1 MTNDGNKLRAEG
13 AESDP
18 LSVDASPTKAFFC
31 SVITRDLSLEDAIA
45 DLVDNCVD
53 GAKRLRG
60 SSEAGDGGALYSGLW
75 VELQF
80 DAEGFS
86 IKDNC
91 GGIDLEIARKY
102 AFKFGRD
109 QEFDGT
115 PGSVGQFGVGMKRS
129 LFKMGSH
136 FKVETATQSDTYEI
150 SVDVPA
156 WISDPHWDFRIS
168 KLDTEGVEVEDT
180 GTEITVINLYS
191 GVSSLFSTKFFNDRV
206 VHEIKTSQQHFIR
219 NGLSIRV
226 NGDAIISPAWQL
238 ASSEQLIPFYQVY
251 EDEGGKDLLKSR
263 IYAGV
268 GPSAP
273 AAAGWYVFCNGR
285 CIVSADQSST
295 TGWGDLPGASGV
307 SVPKFHNQFT
317 RFRGYAFLDSNDPDR
332 LPWNTTKTDLDFD
345 HPEFVRLRQ
354 RLVEIARPVINF
366 LNELDNERDF
376 SPEDQVISR
385 VLQKAPLTPISKMA
399 VQQTFSYQKATVK
412 KGPAL
417 KNIAYKK
424 PEPEIASLQTALGAS
439 SAKEVGVK
447 SFEFAFARL
456 VEEDDL

>member
-53 GAKRLRG
+53 GAKRSRG
-60 SSEAGDGGALYSGLW
+60 SSETDESGELFNGLW
-75 VELQF
+75 VDLHF
-80 DAEGFS
+80 DRHGFS
-86 IKDNC
+86 ISDNC
-91 GGIDLEIARKY
+91 GGIDLDIARKY

-109 QEFDGT
+109 QGFDGT

-129 LFKMGSH
+129 LFKMGAN
-136 FKVETATQSDTYEI
+136 FKVQTATQKTTYEI

-168 KLDTEGVEVEDT
+168 NLENKETEAEET
-180 GTEITVINLYS
+180 GTSITVTNLYP
-191 GVSSLFSTKFFNDRV
+191 GVASLFSTKFFNDRV

-238 ASSEQLIPFYQVY
+238 ASSDQLSPFYQVY
-251 EDEGGKDLLKSR
+251 EDEGGKALLKSR

-295 TGWGDLPGASGV
+295 TGWGDLPGTGGV

-317 RFRGYAFLDSNDPDR
+317 RFRGYAFLDSDDPDR

-354 RLVEIARPVINF
+354 RLVEIARPIINF
-366 LNELDNERDF
+366 LNELDNESDF

-399 VQQTFSYQKATVK
+399 VQQTFSYQKAMVK
-412 KGPAL
+412 RGPVL
-417 KNIAYKK
+417 RNIAYKK
-424 PEPEIASLQTALGAS
+424 PEPEITSLQAALGAS

-447 SFEFAFARL
+447 SFEFALARL